1 MLTLRSFLQK
11 SLSEGLRESEDKS
24 EYNPKGVLTKSET
37 NNLIINLL
45 EGKRGIRGMAT
56 WQISA

>member
-56 WQISA
+56 